1 SGEAC
6 VRALRARVHGE
17 RIHYVG
23 PERDLHML
31 AQAGLAPATLDEAE
45 AVLCTGLFDDSRE
58 TPEDYAEAITSWRA
72 RSLPMLCANPDVVV
86 DRGTQRLWCAGALA
100 EAYARAGG
108 EVIWFGKPHA
118 PVYEQSLALLREL
131 MGKTPDPARVLAIG
145 DGIATDVSG
154 ALAFGLDVL
163 FVGGGLAAAE
173 LGGDPEHPDPA
184 LLERWLAAQG
194 QAPQFTIGRLR

>member
-1 SGEAC
+1 MTTRLIERLDTISHAYDALLCDVWGCYHNGLQPFPAAVAALQGFRARGGTVVLLTNAPRPAASVAQFLDGMGAPRDSYDAIMSSGEAC
-6 VRALRARVHGE
+6 VRALGARAHGE

-58 TPEDYAEAITSWRA
+58 TPEDYAEAITAWRA
-72 RSLPMLCANPDVVV
+72 RGLPMLCANPDVVV

-108 EVIWFGKPHA
+108 EVIW
-118 PVYEQSLALLREL
+118 
-131 MGKTPDPARVLAIG
+131 
-145 DGIATDVSG
+145 
-154 ALAFGLDVL
+154 
-163 FVGGGLAAAE
+163 
-173 LGGDPEHPDPA
+173 
-184 LLERWLAAQG
+184 
-194 QAPQFTIGRLR
+194 